1 MHINLKKIYILVKN
15 FLSFV
20 GGLFILCIFLLLFFG
35 ESSKQRRDTIFK
47 TIDSFIGLGPKYDGF
62 IANTPEKYLKVIYF
76 NLKNKFTKFDYPSV
90 YLEVNLKNL
99 KQLESDRKKK
109 FYDDDLDPN
118 YVNAILKISNP
129 KTPGEY
135 KNVKIKLKPKGDREM
150 HFMNLNSMS
159 YKVDVRGEKKFI
171 FGMEEMSIQKPIVRN
186 YSWEILFD

>member
-1 MHINLKKIYILVKN
+1 M
-15 FLSFV
+15 
-20 GGLFILCIFLLLFFG
+20 
-35 ESSKQRRDTIFK
+35 
-47 TIDSFIGLGPKYDGF
+47 
-62 IANTPEKYLKVIYF
+62 
-76 NLKNKFTKFDYPSV
+76 
-90 YLEVNLKNL
+90 NLKNL

-186 YSWEILFD
+186 YSWEILFHDLLKDEESLV